1 MTVLAPLLTL
11 LICISVSFLFTILAK
26 KLSLSVVIGLIL
38 SGIILGSPRV
48 KDVVIGPHEDVVL
61 LLGNLAFF
69 ILMFLAGL
77 EISWCLLYRERKEA
91 TAVALFASV
100 IPLLLGFFVFL
111 QMGFSVA
118 TCLTIGISM
127 SITAEATKARVL
139 LELDKL
145 NTQVG
150 SLMMG
155 AGIIDDIMGL
165 TLFAIISYV
174 FTGKTVSQE
183 FIQTIVA
190 IGAFFLGIIVHK
202 HMGRERPV
210 VLKIENFLLTFLIPF
225 FFIGMGIHF
234 SFQSLL
240 LKPWLLAVVIVLA
253 ILGKI
258 LGSMLAKPYT
268 QLSWRQLYL
277 VGWGMNSR
285 GAVELALALL
295 ALNTGLIEKDV
306 YSSLVLMALV
316 TTLIFPV
323 VLRRM
328 LAKDPEI
335 MGETS
340 KFCSTSENNAT
351 L

>member
-1 MTVLAPLLTL
+1 MNVLALLVTL
-11 LICISVSFLFTILAK
+11 FICISVFNLFAILAK
-26 KLSLSVVIGLIL
+26 KLNLSVVIGLIL

-48 KDVVIGPHEDVVL
+48 KDIVIEPNEDVVL
-61 LLGNLAFF
+61 LVGNLAFF

-77 EISWCLLYRERKEA
+77 EISWCLLYKERKEA
-91 TAVALFASV
+91 TSVAFFAAA

-165 TLFAIISYV
+165 MLFAIISYV
-174 FTGKTVSQE
+174 FTGKTATQE
-183 FIQTIVA
+183 FFQTVMA
-190 IGAFFLGIIVHK
+190 ITAFFLGILVHK
-202 HMGRERPV
+202 FLGRERPF
-210 VLKIENFLLTFLIPF
+210 VLKIEKLLLTFVIPF
-225 FFIGMGIHF
+225 FFISMGIHF
-234 SFQSLL
+234 SFESLF
-240 LKPWLLAVVIVLA
+240 LKPWLLAAVIFLA

-258 LGSMLAKPYT
+258 AGSMLAKHFT
-268 QLSWRQLYL
+268 RLSWRQLYL

-295 ALNTGLIEKDV
+295 ALQAGLIEKDM

-323 VLRRM
+323 VLRRI
-328 LAKDPEI
+328 LAKNPDI

-340 KFCSTSENNAT
+340 KFCSISR
-351 L
+351 

>member
-1 MTVLAPLLTL
+1 MTSMTVALTL
-11 LICISVSFLFTILAK
+11 FICIVISFLFTILAK
-26 KLSLSVVIGLIL
+26 KLSISVVIGLIL
-38 SGIILGSPRV
+38 SGILLGSPEI
-48 KDVVIGPHEDVVL
+48 KNAVIGPNEDFVL
-61 LLGNLAFF
+61 LLGTLAFF

-77 EISWCLLYRERKEA
+77 EISWCLLYKERKEA
-91 TAVALFASV
+91 TAVAFFAAI
-100 IPLLLGFFVFL
+100 IPLFLGFFVFL
-111 QMGFSVA
+111 QLGFSLMV
-118 TCLTIGISM
+118 CLTIGVSM

-155 AGIIDDIMGL
+155 AGIIDDMMGL

-174 FTGKTVSQE
+174 FTGKAATQE
-183 FIQTIVA
+183 FFQTIMA

-202 HMGRERPV
+202 LMGREKSV
-210 VLKIENFLLTFLIPF
+210 VLKIEKLLLTFLIPF
-225 FFIGMGIHF
+225 FFISMGIHF
-234 SFQSLL
+234 SFRSLF
-240 LKPWLLAVVIVLA
+240 LKPWLIAVVILLA
-253 ILGKI
+253 ISGKI
-258 LGSMLAKPYT
+258 AGSILAKPFT
-268 QLSWRQLYL
+268 RLSWKQLYL

-295 ALNTGLIEKDV
+295 ALQAGLIEKDV

-328 LAKDPEI
+328 LAKNPDI

-340 KFCSTSENNAT
+340 KFCSIGRDT
-351 L
+351 

>member
-1 MTVLAPLLTL
+1 MTLAGLFLTL
-11 LICISVSFLFTILAK
+11 LICISASFVFTILAK
-26 KLSLSVVIGLIL
+26 KLNFSVVIGLIL
-38 SGIILGSPRV
+38 SGIVLGSPRI
-48 KDVVIGPHEDVVL
+48 KDIVIGPNEDVIL

-77 EISWCLLYRERKEA
+77 EISWCMLYKERKEA
-91 TAVALFASV
+91 TAVAFFASA
-100 IPLLLGFFVFL
+100 IPLLLGFFIFFEL
-111 QMGFSVA
+111 GFSLV

-139 LELDKL
+139 LEMDKL
-145 NTQVG
+145 NTRVG

-174 FTGKTVSQE
+174 FTGKAATQE
-183 FIQTIVA
+183 FFQTLMA

-202 HMGRERPV
+202 LMGREKPIV
-210 VLKIENFLLTFLIPF
+210 QKIEQFLLTFFIPF
-225 FFIGMGIHF
+225 FFISMGIHF
-234 SFQSLL
+234 SFQSLF
-240 LKPWLLAVVIVLA
+240 LKPWLLIAVISLA
-253 ILGKI
+253 IIGKI
-258 LGSMLAKPYT
+258 AGSMIAKPFT
-268 QLSWRQLYL
+268 QLNWKQLYL

-295 ALNTGLIEKDV
+295 ALQTGLIEKDV

-323 VLRRM
+323 FLRKT
-328 LAKDPEI
+328 LAKNPDI

-340 KFCSTSENNAT
+340 KFCSSSNKI
-351 L
+351 